1 MSSPR
6 LRTLSLVLAFC
17 GLATSC
23 MGSVSGSG
31 VLNLTNVGRIPGI
44 NSAGGS
50 LVVNG
55 VRATLAS
62 TEGTPI
68 GSLAT
73 GNRLLVIGD
82 SILAGTASRYSGAMC
97 SALEP
102 LGWKVAVEAE
112 AGQMV
117 GFGRTVLRDRIYEG
131 WDAAVVFLGTN
142 YGGNAKTYE
151 SDLTAIVTSLAPR
164 PTILMT
170 ATLFRDSMLQVNEVI
185 RVVASKNS
193 NVTVLDWGTA
203 SMQPGLLNRDKV
215 HPTDAGRQI
224 LVASIA
230 SALGTAPTGPGSCL
244 PSKYT
249 DDSLVLE
256 DTMPTTTIDA
266 NQSTDS
272 TVATTIPKATTTTV
286 SSPTTISAPTIP
298 AVNTTTV
305 APSTTSTLAR

>member
-1 MSSPR
+1 
-6 LRTLSLVLAFC
+6 
-17 GLATSC
+17 
-23 MGSVSGSG
+23 MGSASGSG
-31 VLNLTNVGRIPGI
+31 VLNLANVGRIPGI

-68 GSLAT
+68 GSLAA

-142 YGGNAKTYE
+142 YGGNAKTFE